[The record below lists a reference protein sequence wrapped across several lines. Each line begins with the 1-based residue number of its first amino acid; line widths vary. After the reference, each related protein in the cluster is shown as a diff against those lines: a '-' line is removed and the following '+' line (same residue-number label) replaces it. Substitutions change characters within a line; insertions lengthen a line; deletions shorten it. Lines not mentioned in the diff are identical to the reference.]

1 MIDPGSFEFSP
12 INCRKP
18 QSSSSMYL
26 CMYVSGAGVKMS
38 EEALCL
44 VKIDSIDNDSRSQDR
59 CRATH
64 DCMTTGDGAI
74 IMIDLLPGQ

>member
-18 QSSSSMYL
+18 QSSSMYL

-44 VKIDSIDNDSRSQDR
+44 VKLTPLTMIRARKIDAERR
-59 CRATH
+59 
-64 DCMTTGDGAI
+64 
-74 IMIDLLPGQ
+74 MIA